1 MRTPDFY
8 RYFLGFRPDP
18 ILRAWL
24 GALCVAAGQAE
35 KRIKADYFHL
45 TLCVIAET
53 MGRDRF
59 ILPRVDA
66 ALVGNALASALF
78 WLGRVRGGANGAT
91 VYSRGRKR
99 ELMILYQELV
109 TCLAARD
116 IHPLHR
122 KSGLNPHVTLGHDSC
137 MFEAFMTLHE
147 WIPGELL
154 LIESEVGNGVHNVLG
169 RWPLLPPRQG
179 FLPFAPPP
187 MLPALAMA
195 GGRR

>member
-1 MRTPDFY
+1 MRKPDFH

-24 GALCVAAGQAE
+24 DELSVTAGQAE
-35 KRIKADYFHL
+35 KRIRAEYFHL

-53 MGRDRF
+53 TERDRF
-59 ILPRVDA
+59 ILPRVDT
-66 ALVGNALASALF
+66 ALAGNALASALF
-78 WLGRVRGGANGAT
+78 WLGRVRSSADGAT
-91 VYSRGRKR
+91 IYSRGRKR
-99 ELMILYQELV
+99 ELLTLYRELV
-109 TCLAARD
+109 ACLAARD

-137 MFEAFMTLHE
+137 VFEAFMALHE
-147 WIPGELL
+147 WIPDELL

-169 RWPLLPPRQG
+169 RWPLLPPPQG
-179 FLPFAPPP
+179 FLPFAPPLTP
-187 MLPALAMA
+187 PALAVT